1 MGNKLC
7 APLLSKKANHPQH
20 SQPWHTRKDSNLLRL
35 WAEIFHVVGHGDYM
49 QWKRVSDDVVPINI
63 TCVEDSPKTIYQ
75 VTAYNR
81 HVEKI
86 FDIKI
91 VQPGTILCPATD
103 CFVHWRDTPNNS
115 EWGLNFTTSQ
125 DAKRFRDSCS
135 FTSQKYARKASS
147 ANSLRLS
154 PPKSKGQPS
163 VSSPNSPIHDPRRVI
178 SSPYDLNQVEPC
190 ECITPSTEREAF
202 SRDNKAAT
210 IPRTQNESGADNQK
224 FQPRG
229 ILKPSSGSSGP
240 VYETINHCRQSVDNL
255 EQGGHVYQGPR
266 SASAG
271 PLTYG
276 ESQAQSGTKQGPL
289 SSFGKSPSRTCENIR
304 VETAFVGKFD
314 SSCDLDQNYGRKS
327 VTIATKHEEIEQD
340 PQTPVDNENQSVVV
354 HKDCIRIL
362 APQPQKLTSD
372 SHNSESPEWPS
383 PPEPLTPQT
392 PQTPTYNLEFDSDS
406 IKRMLENLPMS
417 PETDSMTGSV
427 HEHDQGFHEDP
438 TCTGLKKQNQNC
450 SDNKGE
456 TTGAECSTTKCDNR
470 PSQLGSPQLLDCEI
484 AKRQCAR
491 DSFGR
496 DSNPDSGIGGIS
508 DVAVSLSSGESA
520 HMQATGLD
528 VTRQDLKGG
537 GSTGTSSHDG
547 SSSCSHLSQSDLISQ
562 LTEGQFMSAEIS
574 DDEAGSDDSI
584 HTVTEAESQFSYAK
598 QQGAIRKAGWLV
610 VKNWLVQKKK
620 KLELAPRRTWKRY
633 WVCLK
638 GTVLLFYDGDIDN
651 VTVEETVPRHILVIE
666 GGISQAVPE
675 HPKRDNIFS
684 LSTAFGDA
692 YLFQASSQTE
702 LDSWVCA
709 IHSACAG
716 SYARQHGKD
725 NIVRLLRSELHKLET
740 NIDIDVKMRKMA
752 ELQLTV
758 VSDPRSRQAIIKQI
772 RQWEENIEKLYIEQ
786 YRLRCYSASIQ
797 GSELPNPKVLLSNI
811 SKASKVTLSRLGIFT
826 VSSFHALVCARKP
839 LVMPSLYGKGHQKGG
854 LLSPKG
860 DGMFKYHSKSMNAA
874 PSSHLCYR
882 SVYKAAE
889 IDEVVGDMMAK
900 DGRQSPSGSTGS
912 SEILS
917 KVTVPNNQS
926 VTVGIKKSTTA
937 EDVLTY
943 VCNRRQL
950 NPRDHYVRVRL
961 QGAPE
966 GSYQYPNSTEN
977 IKKLKCELVEVCQ
990 KHIYQV
996 ELCKGDEYK
1005 DYGLKIEAELAE
1017 DCDRDDD
1024 LRIYVANVRPDSL
1037 ADRKGLKASDEIVII
1052 NSKVVSELD
1061 MVYVE
1066 SLLTESD
1073 TIYLTVRS
1081 LYAPSGNVTVETP
1094 ESCPPPPSQSR
1105 ISDNSIDNLKIP
1117 PPSSGSSSVNTSCH
1131 SSPHTHVPKPKLSTD
1146 QVDALLQGADQ
1157 VTAICRESNDEGISV
1172 NRQLSEVERL
1182 RKVIMELVD
1191 TEKAYVKDLNCLLE
1205 RYLEPLKEE
1214 MFLTSDEIDNIFGNI
1229 QEIALFQRQFLHS
1242 LEEAIQL
1249 DSPFFHGTDIKHY
1262 RRVLFSLGGS
1272 FLFYANHFK
1281 VYSSFCASHSRS
1293 QKILNPDTINE
1304 KLKEF
1309 LIARNPKHQ
1318 HSSTLDSYLIK
1329 PIQRILKYPLLLQQL
1344 CNLTDPDTDE
1354 HHHLSEARKGMEAVA
1369 EHINEMQKIYEEYGA
1384 IFDELSKMFKDLYP
1398 VKKPV
1403 DLSVGELQMYG
1414 TVEWCN
1420 VSDSLG
1426 KIKKGTELESTVF
1439 VFKTGVVFLCRERLK
1454 RKKTRGGTGSGKGL
1468 FSESYETI
1476 ERFRTLIPVQ
1486 DVQVKLGQVS
1496 DIDDHYWWELVH
1508 SRSDSEGR
1516 PERVY
1521 QFCNS
1526 TNEAKTDFMRII
1538 RQTIRDSVRKMTLP
1552 SNSQSSLKSKYIPC
1566 GGKRLEALSS
1576 NPRST
1581 LSKKRNSSNSK
1592 VLDER
1597 HSMELDGKISVDEDG
1612 VFRTRSKTVGDL
1624 NEVSF
1629 EDHDDETCV
1638 AASDLQI
1645 AQNGTNSETSSCSNL
1660 SVSSHSGSSAKLTFA
1675 SANPL
1680 KYCSAQTKS
1689 PPTSSPIWKP
1699 RNEANVVMQQEF
1711 LAAKLG
1717 KDKLDYQKVTLSGA
1731 DSKDSPLKDTEC

>member
-1 MGNKLC
+1 MEDT
-7 APLLSKKANHPQH
+7 ASMPLK
-20 SQPWHTRKDSNLLRL
+20 L
-35 WAEIFHVVGHGDYM
+35 WAEIFHVVGHGDFM
-49 QWKRVSDDVVPINI
+49 QWKRVSEDVVPINI
-63 TCVEDSPKTIYQ
+63 TCVEDTPKTLFQ

-86 FDIKI
+86 FDVRI

-103 CFVHWRDTPNNS
+103 CFVHWRDPPNNS
-115 EWGLNFTTSQ
+115 EWGLNFTTPQ
-125 DAKRFRDSCS
+125 DAKRFRDCCS
-135 FTSQKYARKASS
+135 LTSQKYARKASS

-154 PPKSKGQPS
+154 PPKGKGKPS

-178 SSPYDLNQVEPC
+178 STPYDLNQVEPC

-210 IPRTQNESGADNQK
+210 IPRTQTESGADNQK

-240 VYETINHCRQSVDNL
+240 VYESINNCRQSVNNL

-271 PLTYG
+271 PLTY
-276 ESQAQSGTKQGPL
+276 SDSVDQSGSNSGAF
-289 SSFGKSPSRTCENIR
+289 SRYGKSPVRTCENIR
-304 VETAFVGKFD
+304 VETAFVGNFE
-314 SSCDLDQNYGRKS
+314 SSCDLDQTSGRKS
-327 VTIATKHEEIEQD
+327 VTIATKHEEKEIEQD
-340 PQTPVDNENQSVVV
+340 PPTPVDNENQSIVV

-362 APQPQKLTSD
+362 APQPHKLLPDSPRSS

-406 IKRMLENLPMS
+406 IKRMLENLPLS
-417 PETDSMTGSV
+417 PETDSMAGSI
-427 HEHDQGFHEDP
+427 HEHDQGFHEDSL
-438 TCTGLKKQNQNC
+438 CSGLKDQNQGC
-450 SDNKGE
+450 KGKV
-456 TTGAECSTTKCDNR
+456 GANGTQCSTTKCDNR
-470 PSQLGSPQLLDCEI
+470 PNQLGSPQLLDCEI
-484 AKRQCAR
+484 AKRCVR

-496 DSNPDSGIGGIS
+496 DSNPDSGFGGMPS
-508 DVAVSLSSGESA
+508 DVAVSLSSGETASI
-520 HMQATGLD
+520 QSTGLD
-528 VTRQDLKGG
+528 VTRQDIRDG
-537 GSTGTSSHDG
+537 GSTGASSHDG

-651 VTVEETVPRHILVIE
+651 VTIEETVPRHMLVIE

-797 GSELPNPKVLLSNI
+797 GSELPNPKVLLSNV

-839 LVMPSLYGKGHQKGG
+839 LVMPSLYGKGNQKGG
-854 LLSPKG
+854 LLSPRG
-860 DGMFKYHSKSMNAA
+860 DGMFKYHSKHMNAA
-874 PSSHLCYR
+874 PSSQ
-882 SVYKAAE
+882 SVFKAAE

-900 DGRQSPSGSTGS
+900 DGSQSPSGSTGS

-926 VTVGIKKSTTA
+926 VTVGIKKSTNA

-943 VCNRRQL
+943 VCNKRQL

-966 GSYQYPNSTEN
+966 GSYQYPNRTEN

-996 ELCKGDEYK
+996 ELCKGEEFK
-1005 DYGLKIEAELAE
+1005 DYGLKIEAELAQ

-1024 LRIYVANVRPDSL
+1024 LRIYVADVRPDSL
-1037 ADRKGLKASDEIVII
+1037 ADKKGLKSSDEVVVI
-1052 NSKVVSELD
+1052 NGKVVSELD
-1061 MVYVE
+1061 MVFVE

-1073 TIYLTVRS
+1073 SICLTVRS
-1081 LYAPSGNVTVETP
+1081 LYAPTGNVAIETP

-1131 SSPHTHVPKPKLSTD
+1131 NSPHSSLPKPKLSSD

-1157 VTAICRESNDEGISV
+1157 VTAICRESNDDSTGSI

-1205 RYLEPLKEE
+1205 RYVEPLKEE
-1214 MFLTSDEIDNIFGNI
+1214 MFLCADEIDHIFGNI

-1249 DSPFFHGTDIKHY
+1249 DSPFFQGTDIKHY

-1384 IFDELSKMFKDLYP
+1384 IFDELSKMFKELYP
-1398 VKKPV
+1398 AKKAV

-1414 TVEWCN
+1414 TVEWSN
-1420 VSDSLG
+1420 VADSLG

-1454 RKKTRGGTGSGKGL
+1454 RRKTRVGTGSGRGL
-1468 FSESYETI
+1468 FSESYDTI

-1486 DVQVKLGQVS
+1486 DVQVRLGKVN
-1496 DIDDHYWWELVH
+1496 DLDGHYWWELVH
-1508 SRSDSEGR
+1508 SRSDPECR

-1526 TNEAKTDFMRII
+1526 TTEAKTDFMRII
-1538 RQTIRDSVRKMTLP
+1538 RQTIRDSVRKMTVP
-1552 SNSQSSLKSKYIPC
+1552 SGSRDSLKSKYIPF

-1581 LSKKRNSSNSK
+1581 LSKKRNSSSNK
-1592 VLDER
+1592 NQDER
-1597 HSMELDGKISVDEDG
+1597 HSMELDGKFSVDDDG

-1624 NEVSF
+1624 NE
-1629 EDHDDETCV
+1629 
-1638 AASDLQI
+1638 SDLDE
-1645 AQNGTNSETSSCSNL
+1645 SME
-1660 SVSSHSGSSAKLTFA
+1660 
-1675 SANPL
+1675 
-1680 KYCSAQTKS
+1680 
-1689 PPTSSPIWKP
+1689 
-1699 RNEANVVMQQEF
+1699 EF
-1711 LAAKLG
+1711 
-1717 KDKLDYQKVTLSGA
+1717 V
-1731 DSKDSPLKDTEC
+1731 